1 MNNRKS
7 YIISLLLALLIGIPG
22 LALAQGAIGV
32 VTALKG
38 KVKLTRG
45 ASQTELGFKDSVIS
59 RDLISTQEKSL
70 VRILFG
76 GKSSVTVRERS
87 RLRVTG
93 TLRSTG
99 TLRTIHELN
108 DGEILLNVPQRLI
121 RQGDEFQIH
130 TPNALASI
138 RGASLLTRCHPG
150 LELRSF
156 RCSFTTLSGSVIIT
170 PAGLRPIALTPNSSV
185 DITGTPTIG
194 LQIGPTVT
202 LSPEQVS
209 QILRE
214 SEIRVA
220 VREEPNRKEIG
231 QSHTNQ
237 AAQLGTAVVQ
247 AITGTPPTAESK
259 ELAAAITAEPSE
271 DFKPEDA
278 IKGSQQVKKLD
289 NPASRITDPSEGG
302 TVLPLPIP

>member
-1 MNNRKS
+1 MNNRKF
-7 YIISLLLALLIGIPG
+7 YIISLLLALLIEIPG
-22 LALAQGAIGV
+22 MALAQGAIGV
-32 VTALKG
+32 VTSLKG
-38 KVKLTRG
+38 KVRLIRG
-45 ASQTELGFKDSVIS
+45 ASQTELGFKDSIIS

-121 RQGDEFQIH
+121 RQGDEIQIH

-170 PAGLRPIALTPNSSV
+170 PAGLRPISLTPNSSV

-220 VREEPNRKEIG
+220 VRVEPNQKEIG

-237 AAQLGTAVVQ
+237 AGQLGTAVVQ
-247 AITGTPPTAESK
+247 AITGNPPTAESK

>member
-7 YIISLLLALLIGIPG
+7 YIISLLLALLLGIPG
-22 LALAQGAIGV
+22 MALAQGAIGV

-121 RQGDEFQIH
+121 RQGDEIQIH

-138 RGASLLTRCHPG
+138 RGASLLTRCHSG
-150 LELRSF
+150 LELRLF
-156 RCSFTTLSGSVIIT
+156 RCSFTTLSGSAIIT
-170 PAGLRPIALTPNSSV
+170 PAGLRPISLNPNSSV
-185 DITGTPTIG
+185 DITGTPAIG
-194 LQIGPTVT
+194 LQVGPIVT
-202 LSPEQVS
+202 LSPDQVS
-209 QILRE
+209 QILQE

-220 VREEPNRKEIG
+220 VREEPNQKEIS
-231 QSHTNQ
+231 QSHLNQ

-259 ELAAAITAEPSE
+259 ELAAAITAEPSV
-271 DFKPEDA
+271 DFNPEDA
-278 IKGSQQVKKLD
+278 IKGSQQVKTLD
-289 NPASRITDPSEGG
+289 NPASRITNPSEGG
-302 TVLPLPIP
+302 TVIPLPTP

>member
-1 MNNRKS
+1 M
-7 YIISLLLALLIGIPG
+7 
-22 LALAQGAIGV
+22 ALAQGAIGV

-45 ASQTELGFKDSVIS
+45 ASQTDLAFKDRIIS

-121 RQGDEFQIH
+121 RQGDEIQIH

-138 RGASLLTRCHPG
+138 RGASFLTRCHSG
-150 LELRSF
+150 LELRLF
-156 RCSFTTLSGSVIIT
+156 RCSFTTLSGSAIIT
-170 PAGLRPIALTPNSSV
+170 PTGLRPISLNPNSSV
-185 DITGTPTIG
+185 DITGTPAIG
-194 LQIGPTVT
+194 LQVGPIVT
-202 LSPEQVS
+202 LSPDQVS
-209 QILRE
+209 QILQE

-220 VREEPNRKEIG
+220 VREEPNQKEIS
-231 QSHTNQ
+231 QSHLNQ

-259 ELAAAITAEPSE
+259 ELAAAITAEPSV

-278 IKGSQQVKKLD
+278 IKGSQQVKTLD
-289 NPASRITDPSEGG
+289 NPASRITNPSEGG
-302 TVLPLPIP
+302 TVVPLPTP

>member
-1 MNNRKS
+1 MNNRKF
-7 YIISLLLALLIGIPG
+7 YIISLLLALLIEIPG
-22 LALAQGAIGV
+22 MALAQGAIGV
-32 VTALKG
+32 VTSLKG

-121 RQGDEFQIH
+121 RQGDEIQIH

-170 PAGLRPIALTPNSSV
+170 PAGLRPITLTPNSSV

-220 VREEPNRKEIG
+220 VREEPNQKEIG

-237 AAQLGTAVVQ
+237 AGQLGTAVVQ
-247 AITGTPPTAESK
+247 AITGNPPTTESN